1 MTASAPE
8 QPDVVAGILIREGHV
23 LLCRRAA
30 STRWYPGVWDFP
42 GHVQAGES
50 YASALVRELREEL
63 GVVVTEPVTES
74 LFRVCAEDFDLR
86 IWLVTEWA
94 GTPSN
99 AAPDEHDDVAW
110 FSVSEAVLLS
120 LAHPGYP
127 SLIVNALKIAGPLT
141 ES

>member
-1 MTASAPE
+1 
-8 QPDVVAGILIREGHV
+8 
-23 LLCRRAA
+23 
-30 STRWYPGVWDFP
+30 
-42 GHVQAGES
+42 VQAGES

-120 LAHPGYP
+120 LAHRGYP
-127 SLIVNALKIAGPLT
+127 SVIVNALKIGGPLT